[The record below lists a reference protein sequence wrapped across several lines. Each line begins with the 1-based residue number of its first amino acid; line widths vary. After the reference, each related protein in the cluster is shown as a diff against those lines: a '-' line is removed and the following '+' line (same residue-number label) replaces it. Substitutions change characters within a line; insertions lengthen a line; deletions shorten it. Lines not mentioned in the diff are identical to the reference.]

1 MTNTIYNGRTTCV
14 YNDTNDVPESIYRRP
29 HVKLF
34 RKIGEKVVDN
44 ISGKVKTLDG
54 LFEMV
59 GLVTGKFTAIT
70 DRIVDGVALLIEK
83 LFKGKEDKNE

>member
-1 MTNTIYNGRTTCV
+1 MTVEMVLPIILYILGAILLVTLTI
-14 YNDTNDVPESIYRRP
+14 
-29 HVKLF
+29 KLIITMN
-34 RKIGEKVVDN
+34 KIEKVVDN

>member
-1 MTNTIYNGRTTCV
+1 MTVEMVLPTILYILGAILLVTLT
-14 YNDTNDVPESIYRRP
+14 I
-29 HVKLF
+29 KLIITMN
-34 RKIGEKVVDN
+34 KIEKVVDN